1 MSMSGHSKW
10 ATIHRQK
17 EVKDSK
23 RGAAFT
29 KLGRAITIAVKE
41 GGGVGDPLKN
51 FKLRLAVEKARQLNM
66 PKENIA
72 RAIDR
77 AAGAAGDQLA
87 ETSFEGF
94 LPGGVAVLV
103 QALTDNRLRTT
114 QQVREIL
121 DKGGGNL
128 GGSGSVSYLFAQQ
141 GEIIA
146 VPGGKNLDAAQLEI
160 IDLGVEDVEV
170 DEGKLVIYVPKEK
183 TFEMQEKLEQLG
195 YQVESA
201 QLVMQPTN
209 WVSVDAQK
217 QAKIEAILEKL
228 DDLDDVQKVWT
239 NYA

>member
-1 MSMSGHSKW
+1 MSGHSKW